1 MAHHARAKAHTNI
14 ALSKYWGKRDN
25 ELILPMNGSLSLT
38 LDAFHTTTEVRFI
51 EERGSDTVLLNEQPL
66 DDSAT
71 AKVSRFLDRVR
82 ALKGVDWRAEVHSH
96 NQVPTGAGLA
106 SSSSAFAA
114 LAGAASRALGLEL
127 DERALS
133 ILARKG
139 SGSASRSIFGGF
151 ALWQAGEDDLSSY
164 AYPLQSPLYD
174 DIAMLVV
181 VINAAHKPVTSRE
194 GMRRTVDTSPYY
206 SAWVK
211 DAEQRLG
218 EMKHA
223 VTHGDF
229 TRMGELA
236 EMSAMRMHASMLAAE
251 PPFCYWESGSLQ
263 VMQIVRE
270 LRAQGCQCYF
280 TMDAGPNVKIIT
292 RNSELAVLKRALAA
306 TVDEQALLTAR
317 PGPGLLVENC

>member
-25 ELILPMNGSLSLT
+25 DLILPMNGSLSLT
-38 LDAFHTTTEVRFI
+38 LDAFHTTTEVRFV
-51 EERGSDTVLLNEQPL
+51 EERGIDTVVLNDQPL
-66 DDSAT
+66 DASAA

-82 ALKGVDWRAEVHSH
+82 ELKGVDWRAEVRSY
-96 NQVPTGAGLA
+96 NEVPTGAGLA
-106 SSSSAFAA
+106 SSASAFAA
-114 LAGAASRALGLEL
+114 LAAAASQALGLEL
-127 DERALS
+127 SERELS

-151 ALWQAGEDDLSSY
+151 ALWQAGHDDQSSY
-164 AYPLQSPLYD
+164 AYPLQSPLHD

-181 VINAAHKPVTSRE
+181 VINAAHKPVSSRE
-194 GMRRTVDTSPYY
+194 GMRRTVETSPYY
-206 SAWVK
+206 PAWVD

-218 EMKHA
+218 EMKQA
-223 VTHGDF
+223 VVEGDF

-263 VMQIVRE
+263 AMQTVRE
-270 LRAQGCQCYF
+270 LRAQGHQCYF

-292 RNSELAVLKRALAA
+292 RTSELAVLKRALAA
-306 TVDEQALLTAR
+306 TVGEQALLTAR
-317 PGPGLLVENC
+317 PGPGIVVENC